1 MQSRLSVL
9 DVVDLRKHA
18 FMVLYDGNFLQ
29 EGELSVQQNA
39 GIKSEFFS
47 SINRMNV
54 LENKTLNI
62 DNLI

>member
-29 EGELSVQQNA
+29 EGELSVQQKA

-54 LENKTLNI
+54 L
-62 DNLI
+62 